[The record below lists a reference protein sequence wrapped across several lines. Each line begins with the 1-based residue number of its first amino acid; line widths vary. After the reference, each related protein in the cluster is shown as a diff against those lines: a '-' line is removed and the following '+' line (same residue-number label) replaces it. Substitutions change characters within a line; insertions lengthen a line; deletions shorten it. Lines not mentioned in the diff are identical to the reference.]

1 MKNNPPIDNPLKTM
15 PQPDEAQRGYG
26 VTRK

>member
-1 MKNNPPIDNPLKTM
+1 MKNNPPIDNQIKTM
-15 PQPDEAQRGYG
+15 SQPDEAQRGYG